1 MAKSFI
7 FYKEDSLLRY
17 AKSKNITEDKLIVI
31 SMLNFVHNID
41 NVKLVKMIDKYY
53 KKLGRY
59 FLLIDNIFVDSEEY
73 KYNHHDFLF
82 NHDGLIQYL
91 FQVDQLRS
99 IYFIQIGK

>member
-1 MAKSFI
+1 
-7 FYKEDSLLRY
+7 
-17 AKSKNITEDKLIVI
+17 
-31 SMLNFVHNID
+31 MLNFVHNID